1 MPTAAALQPAEVK
14 YPTPAQLRALVD
26 LMLASELARNH
37 LVRLHHA
44 PESLARSPAKLEIL
58 VNSLVVFVDRGIG
71 EVTVQ
76 DILDVAGVS
85 RRTFYKYFR
94 NKIDVLESLYK
105 LAVDVMVLRYK
116 TDIGQ
121 AATVGELARRFVQ
134 VFFAY
139 HRDLAPVIRMMQE
152 EAGRLGSPLAPHR
165 EEAMAFI
172 ATMLNEE
179 LLRICG
185 RQIDAL
191 MIRAL
196 MWAMESASIE
206 FLRYGTPTAEHI
218 AHGEQV
224 MTLIVD
230 ASFARAIQAG

>member
-1 MPTAAALQPAEVK
+1 MSTVAVAQRVATTH
-14 YPTPAQLRALVD
+14 PTPAQLRALID
-26 LMLASELARNH
+26 LMLASEVARNH

-58 VNSLVVFVDRGIG
+58 VNSLVVFVDRGIAD
-71 EVTVQ
+71 VTVQ
-76 DILDVAGVS
+76 DILDAAGVS

-105 LAVDVMVLRYK
+105 LSVDVMVLRYK
-116 TDIGQ
+116 ADMGQ
-121 AATVGELARRFVQ
+121 TVSVSELAARFVQ

-152 EAGRLGSPLAPHR
+152 ESGRLGSPLAPHR

-179 LLRICG
+179 LVRICG
-185 RQIDAL
+185 KRIDPL

-206 FLRYGTPTAEHI
+206 FLRHGTPAAEHI
-218 AHGEQV
+218 AHGQQV
-224 MTLIVD
+224 MSVIVD
-230 ASFARAIQAG
+230 ASFARAVQAA